1 MNIIDLLAILP
12 FYLSLFKD
20 VGEVDFVF
28 LRLLRLV
35 RVFRI
40 FKLGR

>member
-12 FYLSLFKD
+12 FYLSFWRD
-20 VGEVDFVF
+20 VGEADLIF

-35 RVFRI
+35 RVLRI